1 VQLRYNYRLYPAP
14 GQRTALAKAFG
25 CARVVLNDAL
35 RLREEAHA
43 AGLPFITDSELSARL
58 TKMKATPERAWLMAV
73 SAVVLQQALADLNAA
88 YRNFFASAAGRRKG
102 PKVGPPRPRSRKD
115 RRQAVR
121 FTANAKFK
129 ILANGRLRLPKIGDV
144 EVRWSRGLPSVP
156 ASVTV
161 IKDAAGQ
168 YFASFVVETDP
179 AVDAHRF
186 PVSATEVSEG
196 RKPLHIRQWT
206 CTACGAIHDRDL
218 NAAKNILALGRRER
232 LNACGGGVR
241 PGLALAVARETGTLR
256 GAA

>member
-1 VQLRYNYRLYPAP
+1 MQLRYNYRLYPSP

-25 CARVVLNDAL
+25 CARVVFNDAR

-58 TKMKATPERAWLMAV
+58 TKMKATQERAWLAEV

-88 YRNFFASAAGRRKG
+88 YRNFFASVTGRRKG
-102 PKVGPPRPRSRKD
+102 PKVAPPRPRSRKD

-129 ILANGRLRLPKIGDV
+129 VLANAEDLCVAGLARTRLAKSIHDAGWSAFTGMLEYKAKRYGRYFGKIGRFV
-144 EVRWSRGLPSVP
+144 PSTAP
-156 ASVTV
+156 C
-161 IKDAAGQ
+161 
-168 YFASFVVETDP
+168 
-179 AVDAHRF
+179 
-186 PVSATEVSEG
+186 SACGASEG
-196 RKPLHIRQWT
+196 SKPLHVRQWT

-241 PGLALAVARETGTLR
+241 PGLAPAVARETGTLR